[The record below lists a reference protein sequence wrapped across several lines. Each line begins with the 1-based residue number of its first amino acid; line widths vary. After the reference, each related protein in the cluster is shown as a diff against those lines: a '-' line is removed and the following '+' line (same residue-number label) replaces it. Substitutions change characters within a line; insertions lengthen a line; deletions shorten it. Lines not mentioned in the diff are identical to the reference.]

1 MKNNGKPLRKITLS
15 IFSVVMM
22 ITLLSAGASAECI
35 CTKTPLGDGTPPAT
49 QELTCDCGNRIGY
62 TAVAASGTDPT
73 LVQFKDLSKGKESYI
88 GWEFG
93 DGVHVSGTKNPV
105 HKYKKTGYYITELTI
120 RCRNCGRM
128 MWVHNNVVI
137 K

>member
-1 MKNNGKPLRKITLS
+1 MKNNGKSLRKITLS
-15 IFSVVMM
+15 IFALVMM
-22 ITLLSAGASAECI
+22 ITLLSTGASADCI
-35 CTKTPLGDGTPPAT
+35 CTKTPLGAGWPPAT

-62 TAVAASGTDPT
+62 TAVAASETDPT
-73 LVQFKDLSKGKESYI
+73 LVQFKDLSKGKESYV

-93 DGVHVSGTKNPV
+93 DGVHLSGIKDPV

-120 RCRNCGRM
+120 RCSKCGSLK
-128 MWVHNNVVI
+128 WVHYNVVT